1 MEHFFSKF
9 VGKHRENQAILF
21 EEINKELE
29 AFLAKENNDKEA
41 TDNVLNLLSTIPDSV
56 QKEFGKLISSDRD
69 KKRFDRELSKKF
81 ALLLNAKI
89 DTAEKINR
97 IIKIAIETTIK
108 I

>member
-1 MEHFFSKF
+1 MLNKYKKPMEELFSKF

-41 TDNVLNLLSTIPDSV
+41 TDNVLNLLSAIPDSV

-69 KKRFDRELSKKF
+69 RKRFDR
-81 ALLLNAKI
+81 ALDAYKGHI
-89 DTAEKINR
+89 FY
-97 IIKIAIETTIK
+97 
-108 I
+108 